1 MTTERIRIAVVDDHP
16 LLKEGVAH
24 VLSQQNDIEVVA
36 TGGTAEEA
44 VEIAQHK
51 LPDIMLLDMNMP
63 GGGLAALERIADS
76 CPAVRVIVL
85 TVRDDP
91 DSVGKALMHGAR
103 AYVLKGVDAGEL
115 LGIVRAVHEG
125 GSFVSAALAGKLIDE
140 IERGRAG
147 AATSGGAGAGAK
159 SQLTAREEEILRLI
173 RKGLSNKEIG
183 KALDLKEKTIKHY
196 VTNVLQK
203 LQVRNRVEAAMHARR
218 MPDRE

>member
-1 MTTERIRIAVVDDHP
+1 MTADRIRIAVVDDHP

-24 VLSQQNDIEVVA
+24 VLSQQGDIEVVA
-36 TGGTAEEA
+36 TGGTADEA

-63 GGGLAALERIADS
+63 GGGLAALVRISDT

-103 AYVLKGVDAGEL
+103 AYVLKGVDAAEL
-115 LGIVRAVHEG
+115 LGIVRAVYEG
-125 GSFVSAALAGKLIDE
+125 GSFVSAALAAKLIDE
-140 IERGRAG
+140 IERGRSAG
-147 AATSGGAGAGAK
+147 GGAK
-159 SQLTAREEEILRLI
+159 TPLTPREEEILRLI
-173 RKGLSNKEIG
+173 GKGLSNKEIG
-183 KALDLKEKTIKHY
+183 KALDLKEKTVKHY

-203 LQVRNRVEAAMHARR
+203 LQVRNRVEAAMHARNR
-218 MPDRE
+218 PGGG

>member
-16 LLKEGVAH
+16 LLKEGVAY
-24 VLSQQNDIEVVA
+24 VLSQQSDIEVVA
-36 TGGTAEEA
+36 TGGTADEA

-63 GGGLAALERIADS
+63 GGGLAALARIADL

-147 AATSGGAGAGAK
+147 AGVSAGAGAR
-159 SQLTAREEEILRLI
+159 SHLTAREEEILRLI

-183 KALDLKEKTIKHY
+183 KTLDLKEKTVKHY

-203 LQVRNRVEAAMHARR
+203 LQVRNRVEAAMHARQ

>member
-1 MTTERIRIAVVDDHP
+1 MTADRIRIAVVDDHP

-24 VLSQQNDIEVVA
+24 VLSQQEDIEVVA
-36 TGGTAEEA
+36 TGGTADEA
-44 VEIAQHK
+44 VEIAQQK

-63 GGGLAALERIADS
+63 GGGLAALARIGDV

-91 DSVGKALMHGAR
+91 DSIGKALMHGAR
-103 AYVLKGVDAGEL
+103 AYVLKGVAAAEL

-125 GSFVSAALAGKLIDE
+125 GSFVSAALAAKLIDD
-140 IERGRAG
+140 IERSRGG
-147 AATSGGAGAGAK
+147 AAAK
-159 SQLTAREEEILRLI
+159 TQLTPREEEILRLI
-173 RKGLSNKEIG
+173 GKGLSNKEIG

-203 LQVRNRVEAAMHARR
+203 LQVRNRVEAAVHARNL
-218 MPDRE
+218 PGAG